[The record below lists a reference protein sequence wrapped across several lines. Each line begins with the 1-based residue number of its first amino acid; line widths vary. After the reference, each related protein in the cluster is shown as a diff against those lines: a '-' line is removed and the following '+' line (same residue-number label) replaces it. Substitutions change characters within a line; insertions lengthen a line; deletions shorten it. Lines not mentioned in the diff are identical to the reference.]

1 MNINRVGC
9 NILLIGYQALF
20 THGFMGYFSHLIKP
34 INTMNC
40 RHCGKE
46 LSLTLAD
53 LGDCPPS
60 NAYLSDVKSIGE
72 ERQYPLK
79 VMVCSKCRLA
89 QTVDVVDHKHLFA
102 DDYAYLS
109 SYSSSWLEHSKRYV
123 HAMAERF
130 SLDEKSLV
138 VEIAANDGYLLQYVR
153 EMGIPC
159 YGIEPTRLAADKA
172 REKSIEIVDDFFG
185 VELASSLSAKGRQA
199 DLMTAN
205 NVLAHVPD
213 INDFVRGFSIL
224 LKPNGVATFE
234 FPHLLNLI
242 RQTQFDT
249 IYHEHFSYLSL
260 SSVATIFRA
269 NGLEVFDVE
278 ELPTHGG
285 SLRVFAQRADTHPYN
300 ITPSVG
306 RLLDIE
312 NKAGMLE
319 DRIYTDFSK
328 KLQQIKNDLMSFL
341 IEQNR
346 LGKLVVAYGAAAKG
360 NTLMNFAGV
369 RPDYI
374 PYVVDR
380 NPAKKGKL
388 MPGSHIPIVGEER
401 LKLDHPDY
409 VLILPW
415 NLREEIVNQL
425 AYVRDW
431 GGRFVSAIP
440 GLTVLN

>member
-1 MNINRVGC
+1 
-9 NILLIGYQALF
+9 
-20 THGFMGYFSHLIKP
+20 
-34 INTMNC
+34 MNC
-40 RHCGKE
+40 RHCGSE
-46 LSLTLAD
+46 LSLILAD

-60 NAYLSDVKSIGE
+60 NAYLSDIRSIGE
-72 ERQYPLK
+72 ERHYPLK
-79 VMVCSKCRLA
+79 VMVCSHCRLA
-89 QTVDVVDHKHLFA
+89 QTVDVVDHRHLFA

-109 SYSSSWLEHSKRYV
+109 SYSTSWLDHCRLYV
-123 HAMAERF
+123 RDMADRF
-130 SLDEKSLV
+130 RLGATSRV
-138 VEIAANDGYLLQYVR
+138 VEVAANDGYLLQYVR
-153 EMGIPC
+153 DLGIPC
-159 YGIEPTRLAADKA
+159 YGIEPTKLAADKA
-172 REKSIEIVDDFFG
+172 REKSIDIVEDFFG
-185 VELASSLSAKGRQA
+185 VRLAASLAAEGRQA

-224 LKPNGVATFE
+224 LKPGGVATFE

-260 SSVATIFRA
+260 YSVDTIFRA

-285 SLRVFAQRADTHPYN
+285 SLRVFAQRADTRPHAV
-300 ITPSVG
+300 SSRVG
-306 RLLDIE
+306 RLLDTE
-312 NKAGMLE
+312 KEAGMLE
-319 DRIYTDFSK
+319 DGIYQDFSR
-328 KLQQIKNDLMSFL
+328 KLQEIKNDLLSFL

-380 NPAKKGKL
+380 NPAKRGKY

-401 LKLDHPDY
+401 LKHDHPDY

-415 NLREEIVNQL
+415 NLKEEIVNQL
-425 AYVRDW
+425 SYVRDW

-440 GLTVLN
+440 GLTVMN